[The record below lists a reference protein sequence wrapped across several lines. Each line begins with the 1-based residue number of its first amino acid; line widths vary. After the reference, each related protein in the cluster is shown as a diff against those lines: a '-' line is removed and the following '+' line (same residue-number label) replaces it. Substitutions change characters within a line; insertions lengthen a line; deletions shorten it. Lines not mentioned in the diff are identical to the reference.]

1 MAEYYYGFWGKKFER
16 TGKIFSGRKPSS
28 STIAATQLRE
38 LNGELM
44 RAGLKPVRAEGR
56 STKAYQEAQQKAR
69 EALEEEERRIEQE
82 RLLEEAEQ
90 RKREEDEARA
100 DRERRFA
107 EFNKLRQEVG
117 GYSALFAVLTPDEAE
132 ELRGYDSGDMV
143 EIGAAY
149 LGNPEFSSIHEAAT
163 AYYAQQQSAFDDMAA
178 GDYDA
183 DFSGV
188 PFF

>member
-1 MAEYYYGFWGKKFER
+1 MAKYNH
-16 TGKIFSGRKPSS
+16 IFSGRKASS
-28 STIAATQLRE
+28 SSRAFSE
-38 LNGELM
+38 LQNLNRALL
-44 RAGLKPVRAEGR
+44 RAGLEPVRAEGR
-56 STKAYQEAQQKAR
+56 STKAYQEAQEKAR
-69 EALEEEERRIEQE
+69 E
-82 RLLEEAEQ
+82 RLREEADQ
-90 RKREEDEARA
+90 RKREEEEERA
-100 DRERRFA
+100 DRARRFA
-107 EFNKLRQEVG
+107 EFNKLRDQVG
-117 GYSALFAVLTPDEAE
+117 GYSALFSVLTPDEAA

-149 LGNPEFSSIHEAAT
+149 LGNPEFSSIHEAAS

>member
-1 MAEYYYGFWGKKFER
+1 MAKYNH
-16 TGKIFSGRKPSS
+16 IFSGRKASS
-28 STIAATQLRE
+28 SSRAYSE
-38 LNGELM
+38 LQNLNKALM
-44 RAGLKPVRAEGR
+44 RAGLEPVRAEGR
-56 STKAYQEAQQKAR
+56 STKAYQAAQEKVR
-69 EALEEEERRIEQE
+69 GALEEEERRKERE
-82 RLLEEAEQ
+82 RLREEADQ
-90 RKREEDEARA
+90 RKREEEEARA
-100 DRERRFA
+100 DRARRFA
-107 EFNKLRQEVG
+107 EFNKLRDQFG
-117 GYSALFAVLTPDEAE
+117 GYSALFAVLTPDEAA

>member
-1 MAEYYYGFWGKKFER
+1 MVKGH
-16 TGKIFSGRKPSS
+16 IFSGAKLGS
-28 STIAATQLRE
+28 ATRAKIELDE
-38 LNGELM
+38 LNRALL
-44 RAGLKPVRAEGR
+44 RAGLEPVRAEGR
-56 STKAYQEAQQKAR
+56 TAQAYQEAQKEAR
-69 EALEEEERRIEQE
+69 GELEEEERRKEQE
-82 RLLEEAEQ
+82 RL
-90 RKREEDEARA
+90 REEEEEERSDRARM
-100 DRERRFA
+100 FA

-117 GYSALFAVLTPDEAE
+117 GYSALFAVLTPDEAAE
-132 ELRGYDSGDMV
+132 IRGYDSGDMV

-149 LGNPEFSSIHEAAT
+149 LGNPEFSSVHEAAT

>member
-1 MAEYYYGFWGKKFER
+1 MANGYYGKYEH
-16 TGKIFSGRKPSS
+16 TGKIFSGRKASS
-28 STIAATQLRE
+28 SSIAATQLYN
-38 LNGELM
+38 LNRALQ
-44 RAGLKPVRAEGR
+44 RAGLEPVRAEGR
-56 STKAYQEAQQKAR
+56 STKAYQEAQEKAR
-69 EALEEEERRIEQE
+69 GALEEEERRKEQE
-82 RLLEEAEQ
+82 RLREEAEQ
-90 RKREEDEARA
+90 RKREEEEERA
-100 DRERRFA
+100 DRARRFA
-107 EFNKLRQEVG
+107 EFNKLRDQVG

-132 ELRGYDSGDMV
+132 ALRGYDSGDMV

>member
-1 MAEYYYGFWGKKFER
+1 MAKSYYGGKYEPR
-16 TGKIFSGRKPSS
+16 GYIFSGRKASS
-28 STIAATQLRE
+28 SSIAATQLYN
-38 LNGELM
+38 LNRALL
-44 RAGLKPVRAEGR
+44 RAGLEPVRAEGR
-56 STKAYQEAQQKAR
+56 RTKAYQEAQEKAR
-69 EALEEEERRIEQE
+69 GALEEEERRKERE
-82 RLLEEAEQ
+82 RLREEAEQ
-90 RKREEDEARA
+90 RKREEEEARA
-100 DRERRFA
+100 DRARRFA

-117 GYSALFAVLTPDEAE
+117 GYSALFAVLTPDEAA

-149 LGNPEFSSIHEAAT
+149 LGNPEFSSVHEAAT

>member
-1 MAEYYYGFWGKKFER
+1 MAKY
-16 TGKIFSGRKPSS
+16 TNHIFSGRKASS
-28 STIAATQLRE
+28 SSLAYTE
-38 LNGELM
+38 LQNLNRALK
-44 RAGLKPVRAEGR
+44 RAGLEPVRAEGR
-56 STKAYQEAQQKAR
+56 STKAYQEAQEKAR
-69 EALEEEERRIEQE
+69 RALEEEERRKERE
-82 RLLEEAEQ
+82 RLREEAEQ
-90 RKREEDEARA
+90 RKREDRA
-100 DRERRFA
+100 RRFA

-117 GYSALFAVLTPDEAE
+117 GYSALFAVLTPDESA
-132 ELRGYDSGDMV
+132 ELRGYDSDDMV

-163 AYYAQQQSAFDDMAA
+163 AYFAQRQSAFDDMAA

>member
-1 MAEYYYGFWGKKFER
+1 MVKGH
-16 TGKIFSGRKPSS
+16 IFSGAKLGS
-28 STIAATQLRE
+28 ATRAKIELDE
-38 LNGELM
+38 LNRALL
-44 RAGLKPVRAEGR
+44 RAGLEPVRAEGR
-56 STKAYQEAQQKAR
+56 TAQAYQEAQKEAR
-69 EALEEEERRIEQE
+69 GELEEEERRKEQE
-82 RLLEEAEQ
+82 RLREEADQ
-90 RKREEDEARA
+90 RKREEEEARA
-100 DRERRFA
+100 DRVRRFA

-117 GYSALFAVLTPDEAE
+117 GYSALFAVLTPDEAA

>member
-1 MAEYYYGFWGKKFER
+1 MAKSH
-16 TGKIFSGRKPSS
+16 IFSGRKIGS
-28 STIAATQLRE
+28 ATRAKIELDE
-38 LNGELM
+38 LNRALL
-44 RAGLKPVRAEGR
+44 RAGLEPVRADGK
-56 STKAYQEAQQKAR
+56 SAQAYKEAQEKAR
-69 EALEEEERRIEQE
+69 GALEEEERRKEQE
-82 RLLEEAEQ
+82 RL
-90 RKREEDEARA
+90 REEEERA
-100 DRERRFA
+100 DSARRFA
-107 EFNKLRQEVG
+107 EFTRLRQEVG
-117 GYSALFAVLTPDEAE
+117 GYSALFAVLTPDEAA

-178 GDYDA
+178 GEYDA

>member
-1 MAEYYYGFWGKKFER
+1 MAKYNH
-16 TGKIFSGRKPSS
+16 IFSGRKASS
-28 STIAATQLRE
+28 SSRAYSE
-38 LNGELM
+38 LQNLNKALL
-44 RAGLKPVRAEGR
+44 RAGLEPVRAEGR
-56 STKAYQEAQQKAR
+56 STKAYQEAQEKAHG
-69 EALEEEERRIEQE
+69 ALEEEERRKERE
-82 RLLEEAEQ
+82 RLREEEAE
-90 RKREEDEARA
+90 RA
-100 DRERRFA
+100 DRARRFA
-107 EFNKLRQEVG
+107 EFNKLRDLVG
-117 GYSALFAVLTPDEAE
+117 GYSALFAVLTPDEAA

>member
-1 MAEYYYGFWGKKFER
+1 MAKGH
-16 TGKIFSGRKPSS
+16 IFSGRKLGS
-28 STIAATQLRE
+28 AARAKIELDE
-38 LNGELM
+38 LNRALM
-44 RAGLKPVRAEGR
+44 RAGLEPVRAEGK
-56 STKAYQEAQQKAR
+56 TAQAYKEAQQKGR
-69 EALEEEERRIEQE
+69 VALEEEERRKERE
-82 RLLEEAEQ
+82 RLREEAEQ
-90 RKREEDEARA
+90 RKRAEEEERA
-100 DRERRFA
+100 DRARRFA

-117 GYSALFAVLTPDEAE
+117 GYSALFAVLTPDEAAA
-132 ELRGYDSGDMV
+132 LRGYDSGDMI

-163 AYYAQQQSAFDDMAA
+163 AYYAQQQSAFDDMEA

>member
-1 MAEYYYGFWGKKFER
+1 MAKN
-16 TGKIFSGRKPSS
+16 KIFSGRKLGS
-28 STIAATQLRE
+28 ATRAKIE
-38 LNGELM
+38 LDALNRALL
-44 RAGLKPVRAEGR
+44 RAGLEPVRAEGI
-56 STKAYQEAQQKAR
+56 STKAYQEAQEKAR
-69 EALEEEERRIEQE
+69 GALEEEERLR
-82 RLLEEAEQ
+82 EEAEQ
-90 RKREEDEARA
+90 RKREEEEARA
-100 DRERRFA
+100 DRARRFA

-117 GYSALFAVLTPDEAE
+117 GYSALFAVLTPDEAA

-149 LGNPEFSSIHEAAT
+149 LGNPEFSSVHEAAT
-163 AYYAQQQSAFDDMAA
+163 AYYAQQQSAFDDMEA

>member
-1 MAEYYYGFWGKKFER
+1 MAKVH
-16 TGKIFSGRKPSS
+16 IFSGRKLGS
-28 STIAATQLRE
+28 ATRAKIELDE
-38 LNGELM
+38 LNRALL
-44 RAGLKPVRAEGR
+44 RAGLEPVRAEGK
-56 STKAYQEAQQKAR
+56 SKQEYEEAQKEAR
-69 EALEEEERRIEQE
+69 GALEEEERRKERE
-82 RLLEEAEQ
+82 RLREEAEQ
-90 RKREEDEARA
+90 RKREEEEERA
-100 DRERRFA
+100 DRARRFA
-107 EFNKLRQEVG
+107 EFNKLRDQVG